1 MTMTGAQAAKLA
13 RSYVGSGPSTFY
25 SYYSKHAKPTITN
38 GPWCACFASSIVMMA
53 GATCA
58 GLPGIYCPSMCDAAK
73 RAGAT
78 VAISQAKPGDIVYF
92 NWDGNANAD
101 HVGICESVDAT
112 TRTITTID
120 GNVSNRVGV
129 RIRKWYEVMS
139 VVRPKYAAETPAKA
153 DTPATTAAKKGWH
166 VYNFTTIK
174 QGAKNATVAI
184 LQAVLNVRA
193 GARLA
198 IDGYAGAV
206 TIAAVKAWQ
215 KAHGLL
221 VDGIVGPVTWAS
233 LLGA

>member
-1 MTMTGAQAAKLA
+1 MTGAQAAKLA

-38 GPWCACFASSIVMMA
+38 GPWCACFASCIVMMA

-73 RAGAT
+73 KAGAT
-78 VAISQAKPGDIVYF
+78 VPVSQAKAGDVVYF

-101 HVGICESVDAT
+101 HVGICQSVNASA
-112 TRTITTID
+112 RTITTTD
-120 GNVSNRVGV
+120 GNVSNRVGD
-129 RIRKWYEVMS
+129 RIRTWGEVMA
-139 VVRPKYAAETPAKA
+139 VVRPKYAAEVVKPTQA
-153 DTPATTAAKKGWH
+153 ATATGKGFK
-166 VYNFTTIK
+166 VFNFATIK
-174 QGAKNATVAI
+174 QGSRNATVSI
-184 LQAVLNVRA
+184 LQSVLNVRA
-193 GARLA
+193 GTRLA

-206 TIAAVKAWQ
+206 TIAAVKSWQ
-215 KAHGLL
+215 RSRGIY